1 VGARSAQGRSR
12 DPLQG
17 PDRRRPGRRPEDRSG
32 GQPLRGDEDGWYR
45 LVRVEDAGKYAR
57 AQVQLVEVVAGEAGG
72 NAQRWTPALEHHF
85 DWRYS
90 LPDAPA
96 KVDEA
101 SKIGLSVVGVERL
114 DTGLDKT
121 TELVVVIHNLGRQ
134 PITRLEL
141 DVVPRDANG
150 ALSPLGAAWVPM
162 GGDVSIPSI
171 APGKRS
177 VVRVGVRDDVE
188 RVLAATDFDLK
199 VGKVERR

>member
-1 VGARSAQGRSR
+1 M
-12 DPLQG
+12 
-17 PDRRRPGRRPEDRSG
+17 
-32 GQPLRGDEDGWYR
+32 
-45 LVRVEDAGKYAR
+45 
-57 AQVQLVEVVAGEAGG
+57 AGEAGG
-72 NAQRWTPALEHHF
+72 NAQRWTPALEHCF

-90 LPDAPA
+90 LPDAPT

-101 SKIGLSVVGVERL
+101 SKVGLSVVGVERL
-114 DTGLDKT
+114 ETDLHKT
-121 TELVVVIHNLGRQ
+121 TELVTVIHNLGDK

-150 ALSPLGAAWVPM
+150 ELSPLGAAWVPM

-199 VGKVERR
+199 VGKVEHD